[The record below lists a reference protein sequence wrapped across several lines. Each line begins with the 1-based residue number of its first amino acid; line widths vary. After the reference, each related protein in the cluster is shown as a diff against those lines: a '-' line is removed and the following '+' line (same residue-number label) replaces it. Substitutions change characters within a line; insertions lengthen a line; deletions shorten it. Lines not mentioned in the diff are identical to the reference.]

1 MKTQKFG
8 ALALLGLMGL
18 GLVMIDPAHAKPGR
32 GNGNGNGNR
41 PAPAETVDD
50 SHIEADD
57 ELLTSDRVNT
67 LIAIIYGTDEDYA
80 DLINDELRRDIL
92 ADLDSLPPGIRRQL
106 ARGRGL
112 PPGIAKN
119 YQMPVS
125 VLSVLDLEPDTELLI
140 IGDSVVIVNPADVII
155 DIVDAIF

>member
-32 GNGNGNGNR
+32 GNGNGNR

-57 ELLTSDRVNT
+57 ELLTSDRVDT

-112 PPGIAKN
+112 PPGIAKK